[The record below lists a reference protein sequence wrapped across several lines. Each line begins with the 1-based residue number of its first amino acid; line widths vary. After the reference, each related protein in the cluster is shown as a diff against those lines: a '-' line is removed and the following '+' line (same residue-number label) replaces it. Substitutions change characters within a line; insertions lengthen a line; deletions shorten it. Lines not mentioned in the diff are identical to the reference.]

1 MAAELEEMDKEIYK
15 RLAENDAIEEAR
27 LRGDNVI
34 NINRNKDL
42 SIDFKEKSVNK
53 LKLFVKISKTIT

>member
-1 MAAELEEMDKEIYK
+1 MALELEEMDKEIYS

-34 NINRNKDL
+34 NVNLIKDP
-42 SIDFKEKSVNK
+42 SIDLNQ
-53 LKLFVKISKTIT
+53 KIVI

>member
-34 NINRNKDL
+34 NINRIKDL

-53 LKLFVKISKTIT
+53 LK